1 MADQFGA
8 SLGLLLRAGFRAM
21 PIVVAATGVW
31 AVTFLPGIWTPM
43 TAWLVRGICIIL
55 WVWGATLLFRATG
68 KRTALA
74 APLFLIVSTALWF
87 YAIVPALCTV
97 IAIEARGSGLE
108 WFIVSSTVPELF
120 WRFIGSEGEL
130 AVLRF
135 SLIGIAASAWVLPAD
150 SQELRGEESNGNES
164 ALPPSWV
171 VVGFGIIAAVIYVL
185 RQYVPVDD
193 LRSIGVEWQRQVGF
207 AALALFLACYALVAI
222 RCAVHARRPVKDLIF
237 LSIAAIGPVL
247 LGGLKAIVFV
257 FGVAGWAIALAR
269 RSARFFVGAAVVTVM
284 VLASV
289 ALVRHY
295 TFTSLYGLG
304 ASVVHALSSKLV
316 ARQVESVDCLT
327 GVIRAHS
334 VDRGGLSNP
343 FYFAAGL
350 VPSVLWRD
358 KPNLSQSGITVIR
371 YCDPYFMPNIHT
383 GHSASGTL
391 LWEPLAFAGVKGQV
405 AAQALIFLTLVVL
418 SRIWVNGGSYAAAGV
433 LAVTP
438 WTIDFDQH
446 FALYVANL
454 VKAGLVTGVFLFVLA
469 RVGRILRWR

>member
-1 MADQFGA
+1 MAYQFGA
-8 SLGLLLRAGFRAM
+8 SLGLLLRTGFRAM
-21 PIVVAATGVW
+21 PIVAAATGVW
-31 AVTFLPGIWTPM
+31 AVTFLPGIWTSM
-43 TAWLVRGICIIL
+43 TAWLVRGICIVL
-55 WVWGATLLFRATG
+55 WVWDATLLFRAVG

-74 APLFLIVSTALWF
+74 APLFLIVSIALWF

-97 IAIEARGSGLE
+97 IAVEARGSRLE

-120 WRFIGSEGEL
+120 WRFVGSEGEL

-135 SLIGIAASAWVLPAD
+135 SLIGIAVSAWVLPAD
-150 SQELRGEESNGNES
+150 SREQRGKELIGIEA
-164 ALPPSWV
+164 ALPPEQV
-171 VVGFGIIAAVIYVL
+171 AVGFGIIAAVIYVL
-185 RQYVPVDD
+185 RLYVPADHFG
-193 LRSIGVEWQRQVGF
+193 SIWAEWHRHIGF
-207 AALALFLACYALVAI
+207 AALALFLASYASLAI
-222 RCAVHARRPVKDLIF
+222 RCTAHAGRPVKHLIF
-237 LSIAAIGPVL
+237 LSTAAIGPVL
-247 LGGLKAIVFV
+247 FGGLKAIVFI

-269 RSARFFVGAAVVTVM
+269 RSARFFVGAAVVTM
-284 VLASV
+284 IVLASV
-289 ALVRHY
+289 ALVRHH

-343 FYFAAGL
+343 FYFTAAL
-350 VPSVLWRD
+350 VPSILWRD

-371 YCDPYFMPNIHT
+371 YCDPYFAPNIHT

-391 LWEPLAFAGVKGQV
+391 LWEPLAFAGVPG
-405 AAQALIFLTLVVL
+405 LVVAQILTFMILIIL
-418 SRIWVNGGSYAAAGV
+418 SRIWINGGPYAATGV
-433 LAVTP
+433 LALTP

-454 VKAGLVTGVFLFVLA
+454 AKAGLVTGAFLFVLA
-469 RVGRILRWR
+469 RVGRILRWQ